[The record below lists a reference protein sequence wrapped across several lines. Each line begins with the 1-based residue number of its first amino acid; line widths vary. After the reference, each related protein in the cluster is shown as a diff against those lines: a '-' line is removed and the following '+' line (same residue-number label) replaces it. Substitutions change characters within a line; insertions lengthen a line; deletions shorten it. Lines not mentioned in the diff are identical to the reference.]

1 MKKETTSKVRDFVS
15 KWKNKGNE
23 KQDSHPFWEELV
35 ECLLGV
41 KHGYEC
47 LDWEQKIPKR
57 AIVDE
62 NGENPKFLDCYLKTS
77 RCVIEQ
83 KSSNVSL
90 DEKHAVIEG
99 KAMNALPVA

>member
-1 MKKETTSKVRDFVS
+1 MKKETTSKVRDFVN

-23 KQDSHPFWEELV
+23 KQDTHPFWEGLV

-41 KHGYEC
+41 LHGYEC

-57 AIVDE
+57 AIVEE

-83 KSSNVSL
+83 KSYKISL
-90 DEKHAVIEG
+90 DEKRAIIE
-99 KAMNALPVA
+99 L